1 MALTGGFAQSRT
13 KNVRREQRILVFLR
27 FPDALS
33 ANCFVAIRVCVLAC
47 RILHQRGALGRRLRR
62 WENPDCR
69 GLLLQYSSTK
79 LSITSTAL
87 APTRTEHIASAWTLQ
102 AWARPA
108 SCHHQAASAAS
119 NRSSCTTPAAVQP
132 STTCCADCISHSR
145 IAGNGLA
152 CVAGQRLMASPPQ
165 QPRPLPLQ
173 APPVA
178 VRSVLCRP

>member
-1 MALTGGFAQSRT
+1 MWPSRAASRKSRT
-13 KNVRREQRILVFLR
+13 KNVRCEQRILVFLR

-33 ANCFVAIRVCVLAC
+33 ANCLVAIRVCVLAC
-47 RILHQRGALGRRLRR
+47 RILHQHWCGALGSGGGKILIV
-62 WENPDCR
+62 EDYYCN
-69 GLLLQYSSTK
+69 TK
-79 LSITSTAL
+79 LSMTSTAL
-87 APTRTEHIASAWTLQ
+87 APTRTKRIASAWTLQ

-132 STTCCADCISHSR
+132 STICCADCISHSR
-145 IAGNGLA
+145 IGSA

-178 VRSVLCRP
+178 VRSVLCRA